1 MILTMIL
8 ILMISEFGVLIDQ
21 KVPNSPTPQLPT
33 LVEGHGQFTGRN
45 EGEGPVIEKV
55 RSETG
60 PKYEG
65 GSGDKCA
72 LTRPI

>member
-1 MILTMIL
+1 MIMTMILT
-8 ILMISEFGVLIDQ
+8 LMISEFGVLIDQ
-21 KVPNSPTPQLPT
+21 KVPNSPWLP

-55 RSETG
+55 RFQTG